1 MNDYKNQIGKNMK
14 LRELLNIESVIAKHT
29 DKLRK
34 LTEKDVDDLSISEL
48 AFIKMV
54 SSGSITTMKK
64 NGATNARILTTEK
77 NEGLSQEEKVK
88 RYLKAMAPEDLKALL
103 NEMK

>member
-1 MNDYKNQIGKNMK
+1 MK

-34 LTEKDVDDLSISEL
+34 LTEKDVNDLSISEM

-77 NEGLSQEEKVK
+77 NEGLSNEEKVK
-88 RYLKAMAPEDLKALL
+88 RYLKSMAPEDLKALL

>member
-1 MNDYKNQIGKNMK
+1 MK

-34 LTEKDVDDLSISEL
+34 LTEKDVNDLSISEL

-54 SSGSITTMKK
+54 SSGSITAMKK

-88 RYLKAMAPEDLKALL
+88 RYLKAMAPEDLKALF

>member
-1 MNDYKNQIGKNMK
+1 MK

-34 LTEKDVDDLSISEL
+34 LTEKDVNDLSISEL

-54 SSGSITTMKK
+54 SSGSITAMKK

-77 NEGLSQEEKVK
+77 NEGLSNEEKVK
-88 RYLKAMAPEDLKALL
+88 RYLKSMAPEDLKALL

>member
-1 MNDYKNQIGKNMK
+1 MK
-14 LRELLNIESVIAKHT
+14 LRELLNIESVIANHT

-34 LTEKDVDDLSISEL
+34 LTEKDVADLSISEM

-54 SSGSITTMKK
+54 SSGSITAMKK

-88 RYLKAMAPEDLKALL
+88 RYLKAMAPEDLKALF